1 MKKTVISVLA
11 VPALMLAMLLPASG
25 QASSQSQGTSTGQ
38 GMQMGK
44 GQKMRGERTERHPA
58 IRRAIRALENA
69 KRDLQ
74 AASHDFGGHREAALD
89 AVNKAEEQLKLA
101 LNYDKK

>member
-1 MKKTVISVLA
+1 MKKSVISVLA

-25 QASSQSQGTSTGQ
+25 QATSQPQGGASGQ

-44 GQKMRGERTERHPA
+44 GKKMRGERHPA
-58 IRRAIRALENA
+58 IRKAIKALERA
-69 KRDLQ
+69 KDDLQ
-74 AASHDFGGHREAALD
+74 GASHDFGGHREAALD
-89 AVNKAEEQLKLA
+89 AVNKAMEQLKLA

>member
-1 MKKTVISVLA
+1 MKTTLGSLLGTSALTLA
-11 VPALMLAMLLPASG
+11 LLLPAAA
-25 QASSQSQGTSTGQ
+25 QTPAPQGGATGQ

-44 GQKMRGERTERHPA
+44 GQKMRGQRKERHPA
-58 IRRAIRALENA
+58 IRRAIKALERA
-69 KRDLQ
+69 KDDLQ
-74 AASHDFGGHREAALD
+74 SASHDFGGHREAALD